1 MIMII
6 FIVVGAIFLLALF
19 GAGFVSASPR
29 EIKVISGW
37 RKQRVLHGR
46 TGWKVPIL
54 ERVDTMTAEMIS
66 IDAKTTD
73 FVTTKDFI
81 EVKVDAAIKVRI
93 GVERPELFKSAIR
106 NFLYKDPEQIS
117 NEVRDTLE
125 GHLRAIIGR
134 MDIKEIV

>member
-1 MIMII
+1 
-6 FIVVGAIFLLALF
+6 
-19 GAGFVSASPR
+19 
-29 EIKVISGW
+29 
-37 RKQRVLHGR
+37 
-46 TGWKVPIL
+46 
-54 ERVDTMTAEMIS
+54 MTAEMIS

-125 GHLRAIIGR
+125 GHLRAIIG
-134 MDIKEIV
+134 